1 MPNRAVRALHV
12 QHDRCV
18 NKNSM
23 LLWHVSID
31 SVWLFQSAQQF
42 QLMKE
47 KVSSEIRKRQV
58 RSTFHERRFYSY
70 VWEMPEGVAYCITIP
85 LLVPVGTKIRKQF
98 EIQQNFCPNVE

>member
-1 MPNRAVRALHV
+1 MKASSMGYEGGFVFGGYESAVWALHV

-31 SVWLFQSAQQF
+31 SVWLLQNCLQF

-47 KVSSEIRKRQV
+47 KSV
-58 RSTFHERRFYSY
+58 
-70 VWEMPEGVAYCITIP
+70 
-85 LLVPVGTKIRKQF
+85 
-98 EIQQNFCPNVE
+98 

>member
-1 MPNRAVRALHV
+1 MPNRAARALHV

-31 SVWLFQSAQQF
+31 SVWLLQSCLLF

-47 KVSSEIRKRQV
+47 KSV
-58 RSTFHERRFYSY
+58 
-70 VWEMPEGVAYCITIP
+70 
-85 LLVPVGTKIRKQF
+85 
-98 EIQQNFCPNVE
+98 